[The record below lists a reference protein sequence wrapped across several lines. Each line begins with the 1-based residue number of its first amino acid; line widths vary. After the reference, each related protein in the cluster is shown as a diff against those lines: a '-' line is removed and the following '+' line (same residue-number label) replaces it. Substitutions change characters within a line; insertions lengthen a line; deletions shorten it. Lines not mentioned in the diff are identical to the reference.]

1 LYYRVQRAELC
12 WLISMKWSSV
22 NRVINL
28 DFVLVINEKTLL
40 SLHKLVEISKNA
52 DKSSWGLE
60 TGCYWIWWDWV
71 WFQNSMSFSSK
82 TIMLRSS
89 WNQLRILYYK
99 VYMVYGVNSNKQYKK
114 YIVLLKFFYH
124 KIVCI

>member
-1 LYYRVQRAELC
+1 MYYRVQRAELC